1 MVLKKINKPQ
11 DLKKLSQE
19 ELKILAEE
27 IRQAMLNRL
36 TKNSKKGHV
45 GSNFGVVELTIALHY
60 VFNSP
65 FDKILF
71 DVSHQSYPHKI
82 ITGRKEGFICD
93 DKFYTVS
100 GYTNQDESEHDF
112 FKVGHS
118 STSISLGLG
127 MAKARDL
134 KRTKENIIVLIGD
147 GALGGGLAFEGLNS
161 VAEQGTNLIIIV
173 NDNDQSIAENHG
185 GLYKNLKK
193 LRETKGKARNNYFKS
208 LGLDYKYSED
218 GHDIN
223 KLVELFESV
232 KNINYPIVL
241 HIKTIKGK
249 GLSYAEK
256 DRETWHYNGNFDIKD
271 GNLKSFMSNF
281 SSENYPA
288 ITYNYLIEKM
298 KKDKTI
304 SFITA
309 AQPTVA
315 GFGQLERK
323 NLKDL
328 KKQYI
333 DVGIAEEHAITFSS
347 GMAKNGG
354 KPVFSVFSTFIQ
366 RTYDQISHDLAINNN
381 AAVILVFG
389 GTLKGMNDITHLGY
403 FDIPIISNIPNVV
416 YLAPTTKE
424 EYLAMLDWGIE
435 QNDNTVI
442 IKVPSWTVRHS
453 EKEPDKDY
461 SNLNTFKIEENGS
474 EVAIIA
480 LGEFFYLGKEVE
492 ELLKEKSGIKA
503 TLINP
508 RFITGLDEKML
519 ETLKENHRLVV
530 TLESGQKEGGFGQKI
545 SAFYSTSEMKVLNVG
560 AKKEFTNEVPYDE
573 FFVDNRLTKEQIIED
588 ILNILGK

>member
-100 GYTNQDESEHDF
+100 GYTDQDESEHDF

-208 LGLDYKYSED
+208 LGLDYKYLED

-232 KNINYPIVL
+232 KNINHPIVL

-298 KKDKTI
+298 KKDKMI

-328 KKQYI
+328 KEQYI

-366 RTYDQISHDLAINNN
+366 RTYDQILHDLAINNN

-403 FDIPIISNIPNVV
+403 FDIPMVSNIPNVV

-435 QNDNTVI
+435 QNDNPVV

-461 SNLNTFKIEENGS
+461 SKLNTFKIEENGS
-474 EVAIIA
+474 EVAIVA
-480 LGEFFYLGKEVE
+480 LGEFFYLGKEVK

-519 ETLKENHRLVV
+519 EDLKENHKLVV

-545 SAFYSTSEMKVLNVG
+545 SGFYSTSNMKVLNVG

-573 FFVDNRLTKEQIIED
+573 FFIDNRLTKEQIVED
-588 ILNILGK
+588 IFKILEK